1 MSSIDDRF
9 REGLGDR
16 RPDVPQD
23 LWAKIAARKAPI
35 PEGEG
40 LDHLFADKLAQRQA
54 PVPAGMWARIVA
66 ARRPA
71 AYRSYAALLLLLFA
85 AGLTYLLWAGPQ
97 VPGAEPAAG
106 PRAGATAPQIARSQQ
121 REVEPAAVVSTDAVP
136 NLPFEQERA
145 TDLANGSLVN
155 VADNH
160 SPITHSHSA
169 PADAPERAPASVV
182 DERAVPLVAV
192 SPLPFTD
199 PDALVDRALPLPD
212 LSAAAAP
219 FRASRRRFELEGL
232 IGAAYAHQSFG
243 AGAEGARPLRD
254 AREVS
259 EFPTASF
266 QVSLRLRY
274 RLNERFRVLTGLTYA
289 EIRNR
294 LEYEAV
300 RVQQQMSLERT
311 TNRLQLLELPLLASY
326 EVPGRRLRL
335 NVNAGPIIN
344 LTTRVRGRYIDPAFA
359 EPRALQHSG
368 NYRSNIGVGWTAS
381 LTTTYFLGKERT
393 TQLLLEP
400 FFKHYPGSFTR
411 PGAALPERY
420 WMAGLQLGL
429 RKPLR

>member
-16 RPDVPQD
+16 RPDVSPD
-23 LWAKIAARKAPI
+23 LWARIAARKAPI
-35 PEGEG
+35 PEGEA
-40 LDHLFADKLAQRQA
+40 LDHLFADRLAQRQA
-54 PVPAGMWARIVA
+54 PVPAGMWARIAA

-85 AGLTYLLWAGPQ
+85 AGLTYFL
-97 VPGAEPAAG
+97 
-106 PRAGATAPQIARSQQ
+106 RAGTQVSGTPPEADPVPATTAPAIARTREPEVQQ
-121 REVEPAAVVSTDAVP
+121 PVAATPKAELAPPLRDERGTAPASGMLAAA
-136 NLPFEQERA
+136 A
-145 TDLANGSLVN
+145 TIP
-155 VADNH
+155 
-160 SPITHSHSA
+160 SPITRPA
-169 PADAPERAPASVV
+169 PADAPTATPFPGGHIRVV
-182 DERAVPLVAV
+182 LRVPVTALPTRGPVALAVAE
-192 SPLPFTD
+192 
-199 PDALVDRALPLPD
+199 LPLPK
-212 LSAAAAP
+212 LVPAAATAP

-232 IGAAYAHQSFG
+232 MGAAYAHQTFG

-300 RVQQQMSLERT
+300 GVQQRMSLERT
-311 TNRLQLLELPLLASY
+311 TNRLQLLEVPLLASY

-335 NVNAGPIIN
+335 NVNAGPVIN
-344 LTTRVRGRYIDPAFA
+344 LATRVRGRYLDPAFA
-359 EPRALQHSG
+359 RPRALEDSDD
-368 NYRSNIGVGWTAS
+368 YRSNIGVGWTTS